1 MYLRPII
8 MDCLDQNVILIL
20 VILQLWHQCDPQTA
34 ILDAVEVINATN
46 LRHLWLWL
54 GATVIASVFSSQI
67 RWLSQVVGYFSG
79 EQQIFSAAYFFF
91 FLSLAPLQN
100 VMKPRWRGFLQSG
113 AQNCASDHTTN
124 VSANTPGMN
133 SNRSCVRWQQERP
146 EGEHRLKLVIC
157 LITISHLPSRSSP
170 G

>member
-79 EQQIFSAAYFFF
+79 EQQIFSATYFFSS
-91 FLSLAPLQN
+91 LSLLSKMSWSLGDEAFCKVVPRTVRATTQQMCLQIHQAWI
-100 VMKPRWRGFLQSG
+100 VT
-113 AQNCASDHTTN
+113 DH
-124 VSANTPGMN
+124 VWDD
-133 SNRSCVRWQQERP
+133 NRKDQRES
-146 EGEHRLKLVIC
+146 ID
-157 LITISHLPSRSSP
+157 SS
-170 G
+170 